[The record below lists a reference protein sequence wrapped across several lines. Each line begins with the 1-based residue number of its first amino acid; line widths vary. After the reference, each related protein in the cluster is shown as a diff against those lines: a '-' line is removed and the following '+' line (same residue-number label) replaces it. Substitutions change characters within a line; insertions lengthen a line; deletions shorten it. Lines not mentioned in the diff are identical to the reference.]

1 MGIGRTLLSIIG
13 RIKTSPSQR
22 TSSLGI
28 SSFLSHRNT
37 HRSNWWMWCNVTSG
51 KLQNLILRDLRQ
63 SRTKSPPSP
72 TRQLHHDRSPTRPQV
87 PSKKSPLRLQNAFDV
102 PPPYVRSFLLLLY
115 ILRVLPSAGRHFSFI
130 DRNTFLF
137 LSPLPRR
144 LIRATTTTLV
154 PIPTSFVV
162 DHLPLPR
169 SQVCSCRRW

>member
-51 KLQNLILRDLRQ
+51 KLQNLSLRDLRQ

-72 TRQLHHDRSPTRPQV
+72 SRQLHHDRSPRRPQV
-87 PSKKSPLRLQNAFDV
+87 PSKKPPLRLQNGFDV
-102 PPPYVRSFLLLLY
+102 LLPPFGRPFLLL
-115 ILRVLPSAGRHFSFI
+115 
-130 DRNTFLF
+130 FL
-137 LSPLPRR
+137 L
-144 LIRATTTTLV
+144 
-154 PIPTSFVV
+154 
-162 DHLPLPR
+162 
-169 SQVCSCRRW
+169 

>member
-1 MGIGRTLLSIIG
+1 ML
-13 RIKTSPSQR
+13 
-22 TSSLGI
+22 
-28 SSFLSHRNT
+28 
-37 HRSNWWMWCNVTSG
+37 CNVTLG
-51 KLQNLILRDLRQ
+51 KLQSLRDLRQ
-63 SRTKSPPSP
+63 SQMKSHLSV
-72 TRQLHHDRSPTRPQV
+72 QLHHNRSPTRPQV

-102 PPPYVRSFLLLLY
+102 LPPYVRSFLLLLY
-115 ILRVLPSAGRHFSFI
+115 ILLVLPSAGHHFSFI

-162 DHLPLPR
+162 DHLPFPR